1 MVDINSS
8 NPGSVGGGNSASSA
22 RLRRFER
29 TDSELACEEAAR
41 LTAEQSPE
49 DEDNQDNDEDD
60 EDEESV
66 YGELPPPPDGGY
78 GWVICFASFMCNMIV
93 DGIAYTFGIFL
104 EEFVAYFHEGKG
116 TVAWV
121 GSLLSGV

>member
-1 MVDINSS
+1 MVDTNSS
-8 NPGSVGGGNSASSA
+8 NPGIVGGNSASSA

-60 EDEESV
+60 DDEESV
-66 YGELPPPPDGGY
+66 YGNCRLRRTEDTAGSS
-78 GWVICFASFMCNMIV
+78 ASPASC
-93 DGIAYTFGIFL
+93 AT
-104 EEFVAYFHEGKG
+104 
-116 TVAWV
+116 
-121 GSLLSGV
+121 